1 MACTVYRDLAIFSTT
16 VQQEP
21 VLKIQELSEGLTDR
35 DLIWLPDNG
44 LDHGLIVVV
53 EARDDVAD
61 EIVIVDHL
69 ARDRE
74 LVHQRLHLADIVGH
88 RHVAF
93 LQSSEGEARA
103 DVPRSRHSGEHPLHQ
118 APSRRHRLL
127 MTKFGNTMGQMQS

>member
-21 VLKIQELSEGLTDR
+21 MLKIQELSEGLTDR

-74 LVHQRLHLADIVGH
+74 LIHQCLHLADIVGH
-88 RHVAF
+88 R
-93 LQSSEGEARA
+93 QSSEGEARA

-118 APSRRHRLL
+118 APSRRRRLL